1 MFRLL
6 IEQFKFLI
14 FIMETQ
20 VIYFYV
26 ETKNPVWNLMEFIFF
41 FCCCCQ
47 IVNVQLLN
55 KKQTWMQKH
64 EKIIHMK
71 EFFINSVNYFW
82 ESHAIVHIYC
92 IR

>member
-20 VIYFYV
+20 AIYFYV

-41 FCCCCQ
+41 FLLLSNCQ
-47 IVNVQLLN
+47 CSIIEQKANLN
-55 KKQTWMQKH
+55 AEAWKNNSH
-64 EKIIHMK
+64 ERIFYK
-71 EFFINSVNYFW
+71 
-82 ESHAIVHIYC
+82 
-92 IR
+92 